1 MRTIVIVRESCV
13 ESLEIELVRVWAAGF
28 QVYTFSWNYGL
39 YEVAIWLPSLAHWL
53 AYAWKGL

>member
-1 MRTIVIVRESCV
+1 MRTIVRVGESCV

-39 YEVAIWLPSLAHWL
+39 YEVAIWLPSLAH
-53 AYAWKGL
+53 